1 MTSNYSRRTGRCG
14 RRGGAD
20 LSAGV
25 NLQDMIASHS
35 FYERTPMN
43 HRGVMGTCIAGALG
57 LTLLAAGALGQQQ
70 SLKEQLVGTWTI
82 VSWEQKKSDGTKLQQ
97 FGAHPAGIA
106 FFDAGGRY
114 IISVMRSDRAR
125 YASNA
130 LWQGTAEENK
140 ATADGTQTYFGTYSI
155 SEADSSIAIHV
166 EASSF
171 PNWNGTDQKRI
182 VAITGDQL
190 TLTIRPA
197 TGENVDVVWKRAK

>member
-1 MTSNYSRRTGRCG
+1 
-14 RRGGAD
+14 
-20 LSAGV
+20 
-25 NLQDMIASHS
+25 
-35 FYERTPMN
+35 MN
-43 HRGVMGTCIAGALG
+43 RRGVMGTCIAGALG
-57 LTLLAAGALGQQQ
+57 LPLLAVGAFGQQQ
-70 SLKEQLVGTWTI
+70 SLKEQLVGTWTL
-82 VSWEQKKSDGTKLQQ
+82 VSWEQRKSDGTRLQQ
-97 FGAHPAGIA
+97 FGANPTGIA

-114 IISVMRSDRAR
+114 IITVIRSDRAR

-130 LWQGTAEENK
+130 LCQCTEEENK

-155 SEADSSIAIHV
+155 NVADSSIAIHV

-190 TLTIRPA
+190 TLTIRPP